1 MSFSSPLLGSSPP
14 AKSSSLPIKR
24 AGGLS
29 RSFAQ
34 TVVQPKQP
42 AEERRSSETGQ
53 RQQSFSFSKTPF
65 ASYASTASASTAA
78 KPPAVPAV
86 HHRPSLRVEGFS
98 APSDSN
104 NAALSPGKLQTKS
117 SLLTASLLEP
127 ATGFCPELFGAVQ
140 PQHQFQVIWS
150 DAQHVTAILLSSEDG
165 NAVSA
170 AAAAECQPVV
180 ACYLARAGPF
190 RSSLCLST
198 WAFTCSAQSRPCFSW
213 S

>member
-34 TVVQPKQP
+34 SVVQPKP
-42 AEERRSSETGQ
+42 AEEQRRSSETGQQ

-65 ASYASTASASTAA
+65 ASHATSTASGSTAA

-98 APSDSN
+98 APSESN

-140 PQHQFQVIWS
+140 PQHTFQVRGRVSQGQGHTWMMPCWCLKL
-150 DAQHVTAILLSSEDG
+150 H
-165 NAVSA
+165 SA
-170 AAAAECQPVV
+170 ASAAPVAARAAGCHPVV
-180 ACYLARAGPF
+180 ARVDFGVVRAAWARHG
-190 RSSLCLST
+190 
-198 WAFTCSAQSRPCFSW
+198 
-213 S
+213 